1 MPHHA
6 DRESSSLN
14 RAEAAEHLR
23 ELADE
28 IEAGAL
34 DLAGTSLEVP
44 DEVEYEFEVK
54 REEDLEGV
62 AVEVEVKL
70 AWVDPDGDIEEAETP
85 HGTSLVEPDED
96 DADLPGELEF

>member
-1 MPHHA
+1 MPHHS
-6 DRESSSLN
+6 DRESSSAN

-34 DLAGTSLEVP
+34 DLAGTSLDVP
-44 DEVEYEFEVK
+44 DQLEYEFEIK
-54 REEDLEGV
+54 REEDLDGV
-62 AVEVEVKL
+62 EVEVEVKL
-70 AWVDPDGDIEEAETP
+70 KWIEREGDIEDAETP

-96 DADLPGELEF
+96 DDLPDELGL